1 MTWLAPVNN
10 GGSAITGYQIL
21 WDAGTGGSMQSY
33 TGTYSGSTSLI
44 VTTGITAGLT
54 YNFKVAATN
63 IVGTSTFGL
72 IQILAGTPG
81 PLNAP
86 TTIYNQTTNKI

>member
-33 TGTYSGSTSLI
+33 TGTYAGGTSLI
-44 VTTGITAGLT
+44 VTTGITPGLT
-54 YNFKVAATN
+54 YKF
-63 IVGTSTFGL
+63 
-72 IQILAGTPG
+72 
-81 PLNAP
+81 
-86 TTIYNQTTNKI
+86 